1 MALLKRLKKM
11 SKILNEDTQVKLD
24 LKTIGLIIGGAI
36 SLASMYFIMQADI
49 AEAKELPKFP
59 VSDKEIEFKDKLI
72 RSQIDL
78 TQQQVENIQE
88 DVKEIKETVEKI
100 EERIYEL
107 KR

>member
-1 MALLKRLKKM
+1 MATEI
-11 SKILNEDTQVKLD
+11 SENTQLKLD
-24 LKTIGLIIGGAI
+24 LKTIGIIVVGAI
-36 SLASMYFIMQADI
+36 SLASMYFVLVADI

-88 DVKEIKETVEKI
+88 DVREIKETVEKI

>member
-1 MALLKRLKKM
+1 MAHE
-11 SKILNEDTQVKLD
+11 INQNTQLKLD
-24 LKTIGLIIGGAI
+24 LKTIGMIVGFTV
-36 SLASMYFIMQADI
+36 SLASMYFIMQSDI
-49 AEAKELPKFP
+49 AEAKMLPEFP
-59 VSDKEIEFKDKLI
+59 VSSKELDFKDKLT

-100 EERIYEL
+100 EERLYEL

>member
-1 MALLKRLKKM
+1 MAHE
-11 SKILNEDTQVKLD
+11 INENTQLKLD
-24 LKTIGLIIGGAI
+24 LKSIAMIVGFTI
-36 SLASMYFIMQADI
+36 SLASMYFVLVADI
-49 AEAKELPKFP
+49 AEAKELPAFP
-59 VSDKEIEFKDKLI
+59 VSSKEIEFKDKLT

>member
-1 MALLKRLKKM
+1 MAHE
-11 SKILNEDTQVKLD
+11 INENTQLKLD
-24 LKTIGLIIGGAI
+24 LKTIGMIVGFTV
-36 SLASMYFIMQADI
+36 SLASMYFVLVADI
-49 AEAKELPKFP
+49 AEAKMLPEFP
-59 VSDKEIEFKDKLI
+59 VSSKELDFKDKLT

-100 EERIYEL
+100 EERLYEL

>member
-1 MALLKRLKKM
+1 M
-11 SKILNEDTQVKLD
+11 SKVLNEDTQVKLD
-24 LKTIGLIIGGAI
+24 LKSIGMIVTFVAM
-36 SLASMYFIMQADI
+36 LAGIFFTLKSDI
-49 AEAKELPKFP
+49 ALAKELPEFP
-59 VSDKEIEFKDKLI
+59 VSSKELDFKDKLT

-100 EERIYEL
+100 EERLYEL

>member
-1 MALLKRLKKM
+1 MALFKKQRKM
-11 SKILNEDTQVKLD
+11 SKVVNENTQVKLD
-24 LKTIGLIIGGAI
+24 LKTIGIIVGGAI
-36 SLASMYFIMQADI
+36 SLASMYFVMQSDI
-49 AEAKELPKFP
+49 AEAKTLPEFP

-88 DVKEIKETVEKI
+88 DVREIKETVEKI

-107 KR
+107 K